1 MIMKRFALALF
12 LPLTITAAFAS
23 NDVNGIVVDA
33 SSKALPG
40 ATVYVYTASPKVG
53 VSPFCP
59 SCYRDCGKH
68 EPVNAEGRFRL
79 KALDPKLR
87 FDLLAVAD
95 GYEPSLVRH
104 IDPMGGLV
112 TIKLTPRSIAD
123 ADRLIVGVVVD
134 PHGKPVVGAAVEPNG
149 YRFPQRGVGYG
160 NIPGV
165 DKLSFTN
172 AKGEFALRIPDADGK
187 LDVRVT
193 ARSLAPHIERM
204 LAPGESRTI
213 PLTEGATI
221 TGRVMRGRKPVS
233 GARVGFIQTDR
244 ASSGYLGRFEI
255 GTNDDGVFLM
265 TNMGPNQSYA
275 VYAAMEGLSGGAAV
289 RKIVNVAGDKTTT
302 DAGTLAVQPGR
313 RIAGTVVVPEGTSI
327 PPHTQIILS
336 LYVDSDSQRA
346 ELRPDGRFSFEGV
359 PPGGAELD
367 VYIPGLELTHSLEA
381 RFGGVSLPTEGD
393 VKDVRVVLERK

>member
-1 MIMKRFALALF
+1 MIMKRIGISLF
-12 LPLTITAAFAS
+12 SLLTITAAFAS
-23 NDVNGIVVDA
+23 NDVNGVVVDA
-33 SSKALPG
+33 SSKALSG

-149 YRFPQRGVGYG
+149 YRGQRGIGYG

-172 AKGEFALRIPDADGK
+172 AKGEFALRIPAADGK

-193 ARSLAPHIERM
+193 ARGLAPRIERV

-221 TGRVMRGRKPVS
+221 TGRVMRGSKPVA
-233 GARVGFIQTDR
+233 GARGRLHPDR
-244 ASSGYLGRFEI
+244 
-255 GTNDDGVFLM
+255 
-265 TNMGPNQSYA
+265 QS
-275 VYAAMEGLSGGAAV
+275 L
-289 RKIVNVAGDKTTT
+289 
-302 DAGTLAVQPGR
+302 
-313 RIAGTVVVPEGTSI
+313 
-327 PPHTQIILS
+327 
-336 LYVDSDSQRA
+336 QR
-346 ELRPDGRFSFEGV
+346 
-359 PPGGAELD
+359 
-367 VYIPGLELTHSLEA
+367 
-381 RFGGVSLPTEGD
+381 LPRAIRD
-393 VKDVRVVLERK
+393 RHQR

>member
-1 MIMKRFALALF
+1 MIMKRFGIALF
-12 LPLTITAAFAS
+12 FLLTITAAFAS

-33 SSKALPG
+33 SSKALSG
-40 ATVYVYTASPKVG
+40 ATIYVYTASPKVG

-68 EPVNAEGRFRL
+68 ESVNAEGRFRL

-95 GYEPSLVRH
+95 GYEPSLVH
-104 IDPMGGLV
+104 HVDPMGGPV

-149 YRFPQRGVGYG
+149 YRGQRGIGYG

-172 AKGEFALRIPDADGK
+172 AKGEFALRIPAADGK

-275 VYAAMEGLSGGAAV
+275 VYTAMESLSGGAAV

-302 DAGTLAVQPGR
+302 DVGTLAVQPGR

-336 LYVDSDSQRA
+336 LYVDSDSQRV
-346 ELRPDGRFSFEGV
+346 ELRPDGTFSLEGV

-367 VYIPGLELTHSLEA
+367 VYVPGLELTPSLEG
-381 RFGGVSLPTEGD
+381 RFGGVSLPPDGD
-393 VKDVRVVLERK
+393 VKDVRVVLQRK